1 MRPFDLSMP
10 ADVPAALALL
20 QQDPKARVIAGGTTL
35 LDLMKLDVETPAH
48 VIDITP
54 LARREPSLVAITTLP
69 NGGMRLGALV
79 GNTTLAVH
87 PLVGT
92 RYPMLTAAI
101 EAGASP
107 QVRNMATMGGN
118 LLQRTRC
125 YYFRDTTLACNK
137 RTPGSGCSAIGGH
150 TRMHAI
156 LGTSTHCIAT
166 HPSDMCVAL
175 AALEATIRVRGPA
188 GERTIPFEEFHTRP
202 GDHPEIENT
211 LRPAELVIAIDLPPP
226 RFARHSAYVKVRDR
240 ASFAF
245 ALASAAVGL
254 DIATGK
260 IRAARVAL
268 GGVGTKPWRA
278 VAAERLLTGASAASA
293 TWQHAA
299 EAAFADASPQPGN
312 TFKATLGQRTLVRA
326 LEMAAAG

>member
-1 MRPFDLSMP
+1 MRPFDLSTP

-20 QQDPKARVIAGGTTL
+20 QRDPAARMIAGGTTL

-48 VIDITP
+48 VVDITS
-54 LARREPSLVAITTLP
+54 LSRGEPSLVAVTTLP
-69 NGGMRLGALV
+69 NGGMRVGALV
-79 GNTTLAVH
+79 RNTALAVH
-87 PLVGT
+87 PLIRA
-92 RYPMLTAAI
+92 RYPLLAAAL

-107 QVRNMATMGGN
+107 QVRNMATAGGN

-125 YYFRDTTLACNK
+125 YYFRDTTQPCNK

-156 LGTSTHCIAT
+156 LGGSTHCIAT

-175 AALEATIRVRGPA
+175 AALEATVRVRGPA
-188 GERTIPFEEFHTRP
+188 GERTVAFEDFHTVP

-211 LRPAELVIAIDLPPP
+211 LRPAELVTAIELPPP
-226 RFARHSAYVKVRDR
+226 RFPRHTAYIKVRDR

-245 ALASAAVGL
+245 ALASAAVAL
-254 DIATGK
+254 DIVAGK
-260 IRAARVAL
+260 VRSARVAL

-278 VAAERLLTGASAASA
+278 VAAERVLTGAPVLRE
-293 TWQHAA
+293 TWQRAA
-299 EAAFADASPQPGN
+299 EAAFSDASPQPGN
-312 TFKATLGQRTLVRA
+312 TFKSALGRRTLVRA
-326 LEMAAAG
+326 LETAAAA